1 VSRTPKTKR
10 SVNIQL
16 RPPTGKPA
24 VSFETLLGSLTAAS
38 LAFRDP
44 RTGANKR
51 YSITDLVN
59 GTFGAFFSQCASFL
73 EHQKSLQQRH
83 GLSNAQTMFGIKDI
97 PSDTHIRT
105 LLDQLPASGFTAVF
119 SDCVSL
125 LKEAGKLEAY
135 RVQVG
140 PETTTLLCAL
150 DGVQYFGSDTVHCQN
165 CTVKTH
171 QRKDR
176 EPAQSYSHT
185 MVTPTLVAP
194 DNNVVVSLMP
204 EFITPQDGSVKQDCE
219 INCSKRWLAGPAIPA
234 LPGEDLTILGD
245 DLYAHEPFVKEVLAA
260 GYHCIFVCKPQSHKA
275 LYAAAKEPGGTRR
288 TIETIQTDTGCI
300 TRTYDYASS
309 LPLTSGPDALLVNFV
324 EMTEVTT
331 RTTLRG
337 KPIPPTSEQT
347 YHNAF
352 ITDHPLTPEAAPLVA
367 LAGRARWKIENE
379 NNNTLKTKGYHLE
392 HNYGHGKEHLSS
404 VLAAMNILAFLF
416 HTVLELNNPQYQ
428 YVRTM
433 LGSRKTFFE
442 NFRNCLNFTCYRSF
456 ERLMRWMARGLYQP
470 YQRIN
475 LAVPL

>member
-1 VSRTPKTKR
+1 MPRIPKTKR

-16 RPPTGKPA
+16 RPPTRKPT

-38 LAFRDP
+38 LAFCDP

-83 GLSNAQTMFGIKDI
+83 GLSNAQTMFGIENI

-105 LLDQLPASGFTAVF
+105 LLDQLPASGFASVF
-119 SDCVSL
+119 SDCLSL
-125 LKEAGKLEAY
+125 LKQAGQLEAY
-135 RVQVG
+135 RVKLGQD
-140 PETTTLLCAL
+140 TTTLLCAL
-150 DGVQYFGSDTVHCQN
+150 DGVEYFYSSTIHCKS

-171 QRKDR
+171 KNSS
-176 EPAQSYSHT
+176 PTYSHT

-194 DNNVVVSLMP
+194 DNNVVVSMMP
-204 EFITPQDGSVKQDCE
+204 EFITPQDGSIKQDCE
-219 INCSKRWLAGPAIPA
+219 INASKRWLGQPTIPA
-234 LPGEDLTILGD
+234 LRGEDLTILGD
-245 DLYAHEPFVKEVLAA
+245 DLYAHEPFIKEVLAA
-260 GYHCIFVCKPQSHKA
+260 GDHFIFVCKPDSHKR
-275 LYAAAKEPGGTRR
+275 LYKAADEPGTTRQIV
-288 TIETIQTDTGCI
+288 TVTQTDTGCI
-300 TRTYDYASS
+300 TRTYDYAEA
-309 LPLTSGPDALLVNFV
+309 LPIRAGPDALYVNFV

-331 RTTLRG
+331 RTTMRG
-337 KPIPPTSEQT
+337 KLISPIAEQT

-352 ITDHPLTPEAAPLVA
+352 ITDHDLKPDTAPLVA
-367 LAGRARWKIENE
+367 LAGRTRWKIENE

-392 HNYGHGKEHLSS
+392 HNYGHGKEHLSL
-404 VLAAMNILAFLF
+404 VLATMNILAFLF

-442 NFRNCLNFTCYRSF
+442 NFRNCLNFNCYRSF
-456 ERLMRWMARGLYQP
+456 ERLMRWMARGLYKP